1 MRTPSITSRVGIVF
15 VAATLVALGVPGSR
29 AEAGR
34 RGSRVHLE
42 LDLASNDLMPAAR
55 GRVGLVLRKAS
66 EGKFEV
72 VAKRLERRATYE
84 VVLHGIKIGEF
95 KASNGGNGKLRFS
108 SRAHRRSRVLGFEP
122 RGRPITVNDKAGRP
136 VLSGSLPELESDD
149 VACCVPR
156 GTGNGDEAEGDGDGE
171 DECESMTADE
181 CSAAGGTVA
190 DAPSCLPDPCAPSAD
205 QTIVCCLPCGDPP
218 PCELRTEADC
228 FADDGMMAAAD
239 TCEPNPCAPTAPLVQ
254 CCLEGGACDLRSA
267 QACADDGGSDMGAGT
282 CDPDP
287 CS

>member
-1 MRTPSITSRVGIVF
+1 VV
-15 VAATLVALGVPGSR
+15 
-29 AEAGR
+29 
-34 RGSRVHLE
+34 
-42 LDLASNDLMPAAR
+42 PAAR

-66 EGKFEV
+66 DGKLEI

-84 VVLHGIKIGEF
+84 VVLHGIKIGEL
-95 KASNGGNGKLRFS
+95 STSSGGNGKLRFS
-108 SRAHRRSRVLGFEP
+108 SRAHRRARVLGFEP
-122 RGRPITVNDKAGRP
+122 RGRPLSINDISGRP
-136 VLSGSLPELESDD
+136 VLSGSLPEMEPDE

-156 GTGNGDEAEGDGDGE
+156 NGGSDDGEAEGDEVGE

-181 CSAAGGTVA
+181 CSAAGGTIA
-190 DAPSCLPDPCAPSAD
+190 DTPSCLPDPCAPSAD

-218 PCELRTEADC
+218 PCELRTEAEC

-239 TCEPNPCAPTAPLVQ
+239 TCEPNPCAPTPALVQ
-254 CCLEGGACDLRSA
+254 CCLPREGEGAECDLRTA
-267 QACADDGGSDMGAGT
+267 QACADDGGADMGVGS